1 MQSGNETMFQAG
13 MQSGP
18 QLELELI
25 SSHARFSGRVN
36 LGAYSRLSDLLNF
49 HDDVLT
55 VTNGVVL
62 TRSGFPSADE
72 ASQLDIR
79 LPDLTLVIDRS
90 GHVPPA
96 PDGEQMVEKRE
107 HRMLAVTDAHVIT
120 ATFFIYAGA
129 EATPYLRASEP
140 RWIPVTNVR
149 VRSLVDRRI
158 KYGANFAVLHR
169 KPMLAY
175 SVI

>member
-25 SSHARFSGRVN
+25 SSHARFSGSVN

-49 HDDVLT
+49 HDDILT

-62 TRSGFPSADE
+62 TRSGFRSADE
-72 ASQLDIR
+72 ATQLDIR

-90 GHVPPA
+90 GHVPPPA
-96 PDGEQMVEKRE
+96 EGEQMVEKR
-107 HRMLAVTDAHVIT
+107 
-120 ATFFIYAGA
+120 
-129 EATPYLRASEP
+129 P
-140 RWIPVTNVR
+140 
-149 VRSLVDRRI
+149 
-158 KYGANFAVLHR
+158 
-169 KPMLAY
+169 
-175 SVI
+175 